1 MVPLSPLV
9 SLLLIWEISAFRLTN
24 KQEIKMTYSW
34 RILILEVNI
43 DEIRYVLVNVYNA
56 DTEVEQI
63 QVLSELRELMKKTT
77 FSEENSK
84 VLAVDLNILF
94 DSKLETKGGKPSL
107 KQKSVAELLELKEEY
122 DLCDIW
128 RRGNPTKKLYTF
140 KQNHSSSIINRR
152 LDHIFISNKLQEFS
166 DDSDII
172 LAFKTDIP
180 LF

>member
-1 MVPLSPLV
+1 
-9 SLLLIWEISAFRLTN
+9 
-24 KQEIKMTYSW
+24 MTYSW

-94 DSKLETKGGKPSL
+94 DSKLETKGGKPS
-107 KQKSVAELLELKEEY
+107 
-122 DLCDIW
+122 
-128 RRGNPTKKLYTF
+128 
-140 KQNHSSSIINRR
+140 
-152 LDHIFISNKLQEFS
+152 
-166 DDSDII
+166 
-172 LAFKTDIP
+172 
-180 LF
+180 